1 MVGCQSCDIPASPQ
15 NPQFRRVLWI
25 ALILNATMF
34 LLEVSA
40 SFFAQSVSLQA
51 DSIDFLGDAA
61 NYGVSLFVLGHSLK
75 WRARASQLKAASMAA
90 FGIWVIGTAIYN
102 AVVRSNPHAEMMGA
116 MGLLALAVNVGV
128 AIMLFRHRNGDSNSQ
143 SVWLC
148 SRNDAIGNIAVIAA
162 AGGVFISGTMWP
174 DLLVAILIGGLG
186 LHSSFTVF
194 KVANQE
200 LKVPACQ

>member
-15 NPQFRRVLWI
+15 NPQFRRVLWV

-148 SRNDAIGNIAVIAA
+148 SRNDAIGNIAVIVA
-162 AGGVFISGTMWP
+162 AGGVFLSGSMWP
-174 DLLVAILIGGLG
+174 DLLVALLMGGLG
-186 LHSSFTVF
+186 LHSSFAVF

>member
-1 MVGCQSCDIPASPQ
+1 MVGCQNCDLPASPQ

-25 ALILNATMF
+25 ALILNAVMF

-61 NYGVSLFVLGHSLK
+61 NYGVSLFVLGHTLK

-102 AVVRSNPHAEMMGA
+102 AVVGSNPHAEMMGA

-194 KVANQE
+194 KAANQE

>member
-25 ALILNATMF
+25 ALILNAIMF

-61 NYGVSLFVLGHSLK
+61 NYGVSLLVLGHTLK

-90 FGIWVIGTAIYN
+90 FGA
-102 AVVRSNPHAEMMGA
+102 
-116 MGLLALAVNVGV
+116 
-128 AIMLFRHRNGDSNSQ
+128 
-143 SVWLC
+143 
-148 SRNDAIGNIAVIAA
+148 
-162 AGGVFISGTMWP
+162 
-174 DLLVAILIGGLG
+174 
-186 LHSSFTVF
+186 
-194 KVANQE
+194 
-200 LKVPACQ
+200 

>member
-15 NPQFRRVLWI
+15 NPQFRRVLWV
-25 ALILNATMF
+25 ALILNAVMF

-148 SRNDAIGNIAVIAA
+148 SRNDAIGNIAVIVA
-162 AGGVFISGTMWP
+162 AGGVFLSGTMWP
-174 DLLVAILIGGLG
+174 DLLVALLMGGLG
-186 LHSSFTVF
+186 LHSSFAVF

>member
-1 MVGCQSCDIPASPQ
+1 
-15 NPQFRRVLWI
+15 
-25 ALILNATMF
+25 MF

-61 NYGVSLFVLGHSLK
+61 NYGVSLLVLGHTLK

-90 FGIWVIGTAIYN
+90 FGAWVIGTAIYN
-102 AVVRSNPHAEMMGA
+102 AVVSSNPHAATMGA

-128 AIMLFRHRNGDSNSQ
+128 AIMLFRHRNGDSNAQ

-174 DLLVAILIGGLG
+174 DLLVAFLIGGLG
-186 LHSSFTVF
+186 LQSSFAVF
-194 KVANQE
+194 KAAKQE
-200 LKVPACQ
+200 LKAPACQ

>member
-25 ALILNATMF
+25 ALILNAIMF

-61 NYGVSLFVLGHSLK
+61 NYGVSLLVLGHTLK

-90 FGIWVIGTAIYN
+90 FGVWVIGTAIYN
-102 AVVRSNPHAEMMGA
+102 AVVSSNPHAATMGA

-128 AIMLFRHRNGDSNSQ
+128 AIMLFRHRNGDSNAQ

-174 DLLVAILIGGLG
+174 DLLVAFLIGGLG
-186 LHSSFTVF
+186 LQSSFAVF
-194 KVANQE
+194 KAAKQE
-200 LKVPACQ
+200 LKAPACQ

>member
-25 ALILNATMF
+25 ALILNAIMF

-61 NYGVSLFVLGHSLK
+61 NYGVSLLVLGHTLK

-90 FGIWVIGTAIYN
+90 FGAWVIGTAIYN
-102 AVVRSNPHAEMMGA
+102 AVVSSNPHAATMGA

-128 AIMLFRHRNGDSNSQ
+128 AIMLFRHRNGDSNAQ

-174 DLLVAILIGGLG
+174 DLLVAFLIGGLG
-186 LHSSFTVF
+186 LQSSFAVF
-194 KVANQE
+194 KAAKQE
-200 LKVPACQ
+200 LKAPACQ

>member
-25 ALILNATMF
+25 ALILNAIMF

-61 NYGVSLFVLGHSLK
+61 NYGVSLLVLGQTLK

-90 FGIWVIGTAIYN
+90 FGAWVIGTAIYN
-102 AVVRSNPHAEMMGA
+102 AVVSSNPHAATMGA

-128 AIMLFRHRNGDSNSQ
+128 AIMLFRHRNGDSNAQ

-174 DLLVAILIGGLG
+174 DLLVAFLIGGLG
-186 LHSSFTVF
+186 LQSSFAVF
-194 KVANQE
+194 KAAKQE
-200 LKVPACQ
+200 LRAVTCQ